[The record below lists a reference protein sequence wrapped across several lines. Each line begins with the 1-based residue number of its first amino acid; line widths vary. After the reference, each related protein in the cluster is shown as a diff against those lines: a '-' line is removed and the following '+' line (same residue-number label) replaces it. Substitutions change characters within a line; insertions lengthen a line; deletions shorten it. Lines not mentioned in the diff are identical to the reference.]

1 MKQHVSR
8 DNYKVAQLKCLYT
21 CLMHPLPL
29 ILQDES
35 GSVNQTQS
43 GNPLNV
49 DPPQSLGDFVSSLN
63 DSVNQYAQLVET
75 YLEQANQTM
84 AANLIGDSVINAVSP
99 QKTIERGENEIT

>member
-1 MKQHVSR
+1 M
-8 DNYKVAQLKCLYT
+8 
-21 CLMHPLPL
+21 
-29 ILQDES
+29 
-35 GSVNQTQS
+35 NQTQS

-84 AANLIGDSVINAVSP
+84 AANLIGDSVINAVSL
-99 QKTIERGENEIT
+99 QKNKRGESKISCKTVALQPQLLVLTKAQYVCMKNGRLL